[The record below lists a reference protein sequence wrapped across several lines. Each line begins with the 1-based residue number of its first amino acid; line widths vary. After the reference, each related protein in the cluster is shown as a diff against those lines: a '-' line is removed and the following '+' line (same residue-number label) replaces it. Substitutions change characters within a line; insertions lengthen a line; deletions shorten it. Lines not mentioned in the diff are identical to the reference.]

1 MGVCAPSPS
10 PTQFADD
17 VDKYASRVIQL
28 RGKKI
33 NTAEV
38 ADDDF
43 EGYRYRFWQR
53 TSESEVR
60 NECCVP

>member
-1 MGVCAPSPS
+1 MAVCAPSPLLS
-10 PTQFADD
+10 EFVDD

-38 ADDDF
+38 AAADF
-43 EGYRYRFWQR
+43 EGYRQR
-53 TSESEVR
+53 LR
-60 NECCVP
+60 KRLLG

>member
-1 MGVCAPSPS
+1 MAVCAPSPLLS
-10 PTQFADD
+10 EFVDD

-38 ADDDF
+38 AADF
-43 EGYRYRFWQR
+43 EGYRLRF
-53 TSESEVR
+53 
-60 NECCVP
+60 